1 MPQWDTDFLNVGDAG
16 FDSLDEVTSHISEN
30 VDLEELSGDLSI
42 IGSLSNFRTPEEF
55 RESISSHFNV
65 ELSAENIFLLN
76 ARYADVPYFVFL
88 SDEGEE
94 GLFPIF
100 FTSGRKTK
108 DIPKT
113 IDEYFKQELDIGRL
127 WISKTEMEDL
137 RQRISDSY
145 DNILMPYFTATRS
158 KHSETPARFRPRY
171 DRTIQYYG
179 DDGLAT
185 FEQMKYDYGVLPTN
199 LKFQKANKF
208 KFRVT
213 TRGTFTIKN
222 GGLDEVL
229 SVIGDSINRLRDVK
243 RAIDT
248 SDFTT
253 QPNKYARGRNLPQ
266 SRPWAVKLSNE
277 LDGDDIRRFRREE
290 LSEDWEFT
298 LASLKEP
305 DESDSSRFQATLID
319 ERTPGKT
326 VLRSWGPSLRIY
338 PRKRTGVDQSIRIF
352 EFINDQIDPEA
363 DATIVS

>member
-1 MPQWDTDFLNVGDAG
+1 MPQRDTDFLNIGDED
-16 FDSLDEVTSHISEN
+16 FNTLEEVTSHISNN
-30 VDLEELSGDLSI
+30 VDLSSLSGDLSI
-42 IGSLSNFRTPEEF
+42 IGSLSNFRTAPEF
-55 RESISSHFNV
+55 RDSITSHFEIEHSGTNT
-65 ELSAENIFLLN
+65 FLLN

-137 RQRISDSY
+137 RQRISDTY

-158 KHSETPARFRPRY
+158 QHSETPARFRPRY

-199 LKFQKANKF
+199 LKFQKANEF

-229 SVIGDSINRLRDVK
+229 SVIGDSINRLREVK

-248 SDFTT
+248 SDFTI
-253 QPNKYARGRNLPQ
+253 QSNQYARGGNLPQ
-266 SRPWAVKLSNE
+266 SRPWAVELSNE

-290 LSEDWEFT
+290 LNEDWEFT

-305 DESDSSRFQATLID
+305 DDSEGSQFQATLID

-326 VLRSWGPSLRIY
+326 VLRARGSSLRIY
-338 PRKRTGVDQSIRIF
+338 PRERTGVDQSIRVF
-352 EFINDQIDPEA
+352 EFLNDQIDPGA
-363 DATIVS
+363 NATIVS